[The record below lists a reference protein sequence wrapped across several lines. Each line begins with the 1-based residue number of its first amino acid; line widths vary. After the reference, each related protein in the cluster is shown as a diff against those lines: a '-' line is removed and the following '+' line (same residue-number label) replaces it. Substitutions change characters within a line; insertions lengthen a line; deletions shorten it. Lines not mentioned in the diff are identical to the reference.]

1 MKQNSTVKVEE
12 AQGVQEA
19 GKKEER
25 EEWRQV
31 CKRGSVYQ

>member
-12 AQGVQEA
+12 AQEVQEV

-25 EEWRQV
+25 EERRQM
-31 CKRGSVYQ
+31 CKRGSVYR